1 MYNKERELR
10 GLIALLRS
18 VQPMSSRGWLGSQ
31 RRSRDYPILLKEANL
46 LDHLE
51 EVSSTTENRKLIV
64 EHLEQLPSLLNGLK
78 DRARR
83 EDKKEVYG
91 SLIARLEES
100 RLIPKTKGTDFSILL
115 AVWKHWDKSKEK
127 VYALAEGVLYGGR
140 LAGDGKFKWQER
152 MQTLS
157 FQEFSSEA
165 KVSLAIRR
173 FVAKVV
179 EILPKPKITSE
190 DYEFLLQELEAVL
203 AGWREVDID
212 HKNRDRVDH
221 LLLDAEAWI
230 TELYVLSL
238 LDS

>member
-18 VQPMSSRGWLGSQ
+18 VQPTS
-31 RRSRDYPILLKEANL
+31 SRDYPIVLKEANL

-51 EVSSTTENRKLIV
+51 EVSSTTESRKLIV

-83 EDKKEVYG
+83 EGKKEVYG

-127 VYALAEGVLYGGR
+127 VYALAEEALYGGR
-140 LAGDGKFKWQER
+140 LVFKWQER

-157 FQEFSSEA
+157 FQEFLSEFEA
-165 KVSLAIRR
+165 SLAVRR
-173 FVAKVV
+173 FVAKVE
-179 EILPKPKITSE
+179 EILPQPKISPE
-190 DYEFLLQELEAVL
+190 DYEVLLQELEAVL
-203 AGWREVDID
+203 ADWREVYID
-212 HKNRDRVDH
+212 PENRESVDH
-221 LLLDAEAWI
+221 LLLDAEGWI